1 MLELKISNIDIYSL
15 LDFQNESFDKN
26 LITLKPIHEDK
37 HGLAMDSALYEVLL
51 QISDISTSTAIAIN
65 LFSTWL
71 VQQAEKN
78 NIPQSF
84 RLNGRQL
91 LEEELKNKELLN
103 RILEEEL
110 KTIQLK
116 KKIEKAKK

>member
-15 LDFQNESFDKN
+15 LDFQNENFDKN
-26 LITLKPIHEDK
+26 LITLQPIHENK
-37 HGLAMDSALYEVLL
+37 HGLAMDGALYEVLL
-51 QISDISTSTAIAIN
+51 QISDVSTAISIN

-71 VQQAEKN
+71 IQQAEKN

-84 RLNGRQL
+84 RLNERQL
-91 LEEELKNKELLN
+91 TEKDLKNQELLN

-116 KKIEKAKK
+116 KKIEKAKKQV